1 MSFSFLLFHIKI
13 LFEKFLSVLN
23 VFMFLNTL
31 FKIFKIIFMKK
42 FNVEKKILNK
52 ILFIS
57 RYEKTSIL
65 TQLTHFLDGKV
76 SSL

>member
-1 MSFSFLLFHIKI
+1 
-13 LFEKFLSVLN
+13 
-23 VFMFLNTL
+23 
-31 FKIFKIIFMKK
+31 MKK